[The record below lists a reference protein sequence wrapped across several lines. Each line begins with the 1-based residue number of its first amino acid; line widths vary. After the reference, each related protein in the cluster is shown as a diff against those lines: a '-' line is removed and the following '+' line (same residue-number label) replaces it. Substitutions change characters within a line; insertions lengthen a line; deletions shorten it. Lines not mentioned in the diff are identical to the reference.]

1 MSNKTSRE
9 EGREEEGTDFSFD
22 PGSQIELRTRRDLL
36 RNGRAHYCGFLPLSR
51 LR

>member
-9 EGREEEGTDFSFD
+9 EGREEEGTDFLLTPVRKLS
-22 PGSQIELRTRRDLL
+22 STRRDLL